1 MVDCGQH
8 FRYVSKFLITQK
20 VLTVINIVY
29 DITCVKIEGKCAFT
43 HLCGGTSRENIARE
57 HYMIK

>member
-8 FRYVSKFLITQK
+8 FRYVSKFLITQN
-20 VLTVINIVY
+20 VLTVINVVH
-29 DITCVKIEGKCAFT
+29 DISCVKIEGKCTFT
-43 HLCGGTSRENIARE
+43 NLYGGTSRENIACE